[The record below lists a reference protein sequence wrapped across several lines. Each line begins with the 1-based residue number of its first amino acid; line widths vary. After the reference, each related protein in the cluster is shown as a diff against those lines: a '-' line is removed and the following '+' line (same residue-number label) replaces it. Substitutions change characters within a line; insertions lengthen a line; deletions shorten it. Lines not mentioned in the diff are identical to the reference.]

1 MNPVI
6 LSARRIYALIYRYCT
21 LLLHSIPRLVETFYW
36 PIINTM
42 LLGFMNYYLLKQRG
56 MSEMTFH
63 TILGATLLLEFFI
76 RSQFSFMLVFMEELY
91 SRNLGQLYTSPL
103 RGWEQLCAYV
113 ITALLR
119 TSAVIPAIILCNY
132 LFGYNIL
139 SLDEWLLPF
148 VFNMLLAGTTFGILI
163 ICLLIRFG
171 QSAEW
176 FGWMFSWAFIPFIG
190 VYYPLD
196 VLPLP
201 LQWLGHAIPISVIFE
216 SLRTFAAG
224 GVVDGNAI
232 IQATLVNLLYLAGA
246 VAVFFWTLKGARV
259 RGNLLNL
266 NE

>member
-1 MNPVI
+1 MNRI
-6 LSARRIYALIYRYCT
+6 MLSARRIYALIYRYCT
-21 LLLHSIPRLVETFYW
+21 LLLHSIPRLVETLYW

-56 MSEMTFH
+56 LSEGSFH

-103 RGWEQLCAYV
+103 RSWEQLAAYV

-119 TSAVIPAIILCNY
+119 TAAVIPAMLICNY
-132 LFGYNIL
+132 LFDYNIL
-139 SLDEWLLPF
+139 SLHEWLLPF
-148 VFNMLLAGTTFGILI
+148 VLNMLLAGITCGVLI
-163 ICLLIRFG
+163 VCLLIRFG

-176 FGWMFSWAFIPFIG
+176 FGWMFSWAFIPFMG
-190 VYYPLD
+190 VYYPIS
-196 VLPLP
+196 VLPEP
-201 LQWLGHAIPISVIFE
+201 LQIIGHALPISVIFE
-216 SLRTFAAG
+216 NLRNFAVG
-224 GVVDGNAI
+224 GVVDSNAV
-232 IQATLVNLLYLAGA
+232 IQSTFVNLAYLAGA
-246 VAVFFWTLKGARV
+246 IAVFFWTLKGARV

>member
-1 MNPVI
+1 MNAI
-6 LSARRIYALIYRYCT
+6 MLSVRRIYALIYRYLT
-21 LLLHSIPRLVETFYW
+21 LLLHSIPRLIETLYW

-56 MSEMTFH
+56 LSEMSFH

-103 RGWEQLCAYV
+103 RGWEQLTAYV

-139 SLDEWLLPF
+139 TLGEWLLPF
-148 VFNMLLAGTTFGILI
+148 VFNMLLAGITCGVLI
-163 ICLLIRFG
+163 VCLLIRFG

-176 FGWMFSWAFIPFIG
+176 FGWMFSWAFIPFMG
-190 VYYPLD
+190 VYYPITI
-196 VLPLP
+196 LPEP
-201 LQWLGHAIPISVIFE
+201 LQLIGNALPISRIFE
-216 SLRTFAAG
+216 SLRSIASGAA
-224 GVVDGNAI
+224 VDSGI
-232 IQATLVNLLYLAGA
+232 IWQATFMNLLYLAGA
-246 VAVFFWTLKGARV
+246 VAVFFLTLHGARQ

>member
-1 MNPVI
+1 MNAVI
-6 LSARRIYALIYRYCT
+6 LSARRIYALIYRYGT
-21 LLLHSIPRLVETFYW
+21 LLLHSIPRLIETLYW
-36 PIINTM
+36 PIINAM

-56 MSEMTFH
+56 MSEMSFH

-103 RGWEQLCAYV
+103 RGWEQLVAYV

-139 SLDEWLLPF
+139 SLNEWLLPF
-148 VFNMLLAGTTFGILI
+148 VFNMLLAGMTCGILI
-163 ICLLIRFG
+163 VCLLIRFG

-176 FGWMFSWAFIPFIG
+176 FGWMFSWAFIPFMG
-190 VYYPLD
+190 VYYPISI
-196 VLPLP
+196 LPKP
-201 LQWLGHAIPISVIFE
+201 LQLIGEALPISRIFE
-216 SLRTFAAG
+216 AMRSIASGTTIDSAT
-224 GVVDGNAI
+224 I
-232 IQATLVNLLYLAGA
+232 WQASAMNLLYLAGA
-246 VAVFFWTLKGARV
+246 GAVFFMTLRGARR

>member
-1 MNPVI
+1 MNAI
-6 LSARRIYALIYRYCT
+6 ALSARRIYALVYRYCT
-21 LLLHSIPRLVETFYW
+21 LLLHSMPRLIEGFYW

-56 MSEMTFH
+56 LSEVNFH

-76 RSQFSFMLVFMEELY
+76 RCQFSFMVVFIEEIY

-103 RGWEQLCAYV
+103 RGWEQLASYIL
-113 ITALLR
+113 ITFIRLL
-119 TSAVIPAIILCNY
+119 SLIPAIILCAVVFNY
-132 LFGYNIL
+132 NLL
-139 SLDEWLLPF
+139 SLGEWFIPF
-148 VFNMLLAGTTFGILI
+148 TFNMFLAGVTGGILI

-190 VYYPLD
+190 VYYPLS
-196 VLPLP
+196 VLPEP
-201 LQWLGHAIPISVIFE
+201 LQWLGHALPISVIFE
-216 SLRTFAAG
+216 SLRSFASG
-224 GVVDGNAI
+224 GAVDAAAI
-232 IQATLVNLLYLAGA
+232 WQATIANLLYLAAAIG
-246 VAVFFWTLKGARV
+246 VFFWTLKGARV